1 MLRLTLLL
9 IILIFSNVGVTTN
22 VRLEIDDDKCVDS
35 FVNSMRITLSPT
47 NFQLTNQNNNFRV
60 FLDNKL
66 HNRDDI
72 IKTRWGVITLSS
84 RKTRVYEAYIAFYLS
99 NDIYIIFCTITDS
112 DTFLVKITNY
122 KNVITFVFMYIINF
136 LL

>member
-1 MLRLTLLL
+1 MLPLTLLL

-72 IKTRWGVITLSS
+72 IKTKNKMGSHH
-84 RKTRVYEAYIAFYLS
+84 
-99 NDIYIIFCTITDS
+99 II
-112 DTFLVKITNY
+112 VK
-122 KNVITFVFMYIINF
+122 KDKS
-136 LL
+136 L